1 MIKEYRHCSAG
12 FPYQVISRKWLL
24 LERLMAIIHSPIS
37 MEQEEHRLNSL
48 YEFQQSPP
56 LLICYQES
64 LNPTLKGCI
73 IKEYSYDKLLEDK

>member
-1 MIKEYRHCSAG
+1 
-12 FPYQVISRKWLL
+12 
-24 LERLMAIIHSPIS
+24 